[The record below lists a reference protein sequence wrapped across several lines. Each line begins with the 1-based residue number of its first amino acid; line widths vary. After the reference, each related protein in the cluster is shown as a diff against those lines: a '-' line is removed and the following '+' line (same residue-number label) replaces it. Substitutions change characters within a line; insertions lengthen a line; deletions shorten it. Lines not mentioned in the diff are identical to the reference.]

1 MNELLEFIVVVN
13 DEEQYSIWPLNREIP
28 IGWKNA
34 NFTGSKDEC
43 LNYIEEQWIDM
54 RPKSIR

>member
-34 NFTGSKDEC
+34 NFTGNKDEC

>member
-13 DEEQYSIWPLNREIP
+13 NEEQYSIWPINREIP
-28 IGWKNA
+28 VGWKSA
-34 NFTGSKDEC
+34 SFTGNKADC
-43 LNYIEEQWIDM
+43 LDYIEEQWVDM